1 MRDRRR
7 RIGMVILSLTVAA
20 PVALAAQSDST
31 RGRRPP
37 PHALA
42 LAEIGR
48 SGLRGLL
55 STSGSLGDLQNRAG
69 SYRVAV
75 QMERARVGP
84 LEGRLAAL
92 DAALSDPTL
101 SDDERAGMLRLR
113 EATLTELHAVPR
125 YAAGY
130 TTGTLQVES
139 LLPLSI
145 LGNRPL
151 FLLIRGRGHVRGGGA
166 DELTVWSEGLSMG
179 PALMVSPRWIIGV
192 SLGLGRTDVD
202 IDAFDGSSGTT
213 SLGPQLN
220 VGAILGGGWSVA
232 AQLGHAWS
240 HGRSTILRPTRDRPV
255 EVRSEGWSET
265 TTAKAE
271 LKGRFA
277 LTDRWGPP
285 VVARPR
291 VGAFLTSTHAG
302 PTTNSLGETGT
313 GPFGE
318 RESLAAVRAGA
329 SLEAS
334 AGAWSPTL
342 YLGWERELTDEM
354 SVRVNDPDALLA
366 SAGVSWTWSRGRR
379 LVLDYGYLR
388 GLEGLRRVSDL
399 TLVVILDRGSAGAR
413 KPDPRR
419 QR

>member
-1 MRDRRR
+1 MR
-7 RIGMVILSLTVAA
+7 RIGMFMLGLTVAA
-20 PVALAAQSDST
+20 PVALAAQPDST
-31 RGRRPP
+31 QGRRPP

-55 STSGSLGDLQNRAG
+55 SASGNLGDLQNRAG

-92 DAALSDPTL
+92 DAALADPAL
-101 SDDERAGMLRLR
+101 SDDAWAGILRLR
-113 EATLTELHAVPR
+113 EATLTELRKIPR
-125 YAAGY
+125 YDAGY
-130 TTGTLQVES
+130 TTGTFQVES
-139 LLPLSI
+139 LRPQGM
-145 LGNRPL
+145 LGDRPL
-151 FLLIRGRGHVRGGGA
+151 FLFIRGRGHVRGGGA
-166 DELTVWSEGLSMG
+166 DELTVLSEGLSVG
-179 PALMVSPRWIIGV
+179 PALMVSPRWVIGV

-220 VGAILGGGWSVA
+220 VGGILGGGWSVA

-240 HGRSTILRPTRDRPV
+240 HGRSTILRPTREQPV

-271 LKGRFA
+271 LKGRFV
-277 LTDRWGPP
+277 LTDHWDPP

-291 VGAFLTSTHAG
+291 VGAFFTSTRAG

-329 SLEAS
+329 SLERS
-334 AGAWSPTL
+334 VGAWTPTL
-342 YLGWERELTDEM
+342 YLGWERELLDEM
-354 SVRVNDPDALLA
+354 SVRVSDPDAVLA
-366 SAGVSWTWSRGRR
+366 SAGISWTWSRGRR
-379 LVLDYGYLR
+379 LVLSYAYLR

-399 TLVVILDRGSAGAR
+399 TLVVILDG
-413 KPDPRR
+413 
-419 QR
+419 